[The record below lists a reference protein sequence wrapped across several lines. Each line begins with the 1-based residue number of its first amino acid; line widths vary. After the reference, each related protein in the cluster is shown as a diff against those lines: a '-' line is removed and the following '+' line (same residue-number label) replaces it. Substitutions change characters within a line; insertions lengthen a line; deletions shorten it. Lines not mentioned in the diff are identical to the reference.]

1 MNIAIIPARLGSKRL
16 PQKNIKKFL
25 GKSLICYSIEAAKK
39 TKIFDKIIVS
49 TESTKI
55 KKIAEMNGA
64 EVPFLRPNALANDRS
79 HFNEAVIYTINRLEK
94 NNERIKNVCCIYPTS
109 PLINPRDIIKGFNIL
124 KKSKS
129 YVFSACKYIS
139 PPQRSFYFH
148 KQQLKLLT
156 PKNYH
161 KRSQDLKTT
170 YHDAGQFYWGR
181 TKTWIKDKV
190 IFNKNSKIVE
200 IDYLNFMDINYL
212 EDFNLAMKLYKTVF
226 SKNEK

>member
-16 PQKNIKKFL
+16 PQKNIKKFF

-49 TESTKI
+49 TESKKI
-55 KKIAEMNGA
+55 KKIAEKNGA

-79 HFNEAVIYTINRLEK
+79 HFNEAVIYTINRLKK
-94 NNERIKNVCCIYPTS
+94 NNERIKNVCCIYPAS
-109 PLINPRDIIKGFNIL
+109 PLINPRDIIRGFNIL

-129 YVFSACKYIS
+129 YIFSACRYVS

-161 KRSQDLKTT
+161 KRSQDLKKTF
-170 YHDAGQFYWGR
+170 HDAGQFYWGR
-181 TKTWIKDKV
+181 KKTWIKDKV

-212 EDFNLAMKLYKTVF
+212 EEFNLAMKLYKIVF